1 MTDTLLP
8 APTHPAPPPF
18 VFPYEKQ
25 SPNDAGLKVKPKKEE
40 ESDGSIQCICQYPD
54 DDGNTIFCEECN
66 TWQHIACY
74 YPGRET
80 EVSEDQ
86 FAHSCADCKPRE
98 LDRQKA
104 HEQMKAKL
112 GFVSVGSEPHDKK
125 VKRPPSKSHKKKVKP
140 TDLQLNG
147 HAAANDG
154 SKHSSPH
161 DIPPAKKA
169 KTSHHKSS
177 HSVSTSAAKRS
188 PSNGAT
194 VNKVNHNGHPLSPAT
209 TPPNVP
215 ADFES
220 QPPALQFLVR
230 HGTPFEP
237 ADTNIIATLETT
249 NKMAVW
255 SRPERTDFRNDAGA
269 ELDEVV
275 LRKTPS
281 TLYPPL
287 RVDKQEHQVPGG
299 RSLHWPRLIT
309 PSVVDIDV
317 PMMELNGVVGLQS
330 DYCEAAENRY
340 KDLSAPLPF
349 VFFPEHIPLY
359 IDARR
364 EGSNARHVRRSCK
377 PNARLVTYLSD
388 DSGWHFWLVSDRPIA
403 ANEEITLGWDF
414 HLAGNYDNYMKR
426 LLGLH
431 DEAINEQSV
440 TDVVM
445 DIDQKDYNF
454 LDQWIDL
461 LMGEYGACACNRGP
475 DCAFTTFRRLYHE
488 KIQARPNGQKRKRAK
503 SKPHTISPTST
514 GHATN
519 SRAASEGHL
528 DEVTENDDHSVP
540 GFARSK
546 PPSRDRTPVR
556 LGSLDTPAILT
567 GLTARDKRKAEQIE
581 KIFQQEEQQLPR
593 KKKKSI
599 AEGVIPPSSSKPKS
613 RGSATHEK
621 SNGGGERRYVDAATS
636 AHKACSPTSA
646 ASPASIH
653 STRNLV
659 SRHPSV
665 ASDPRHS
672 SSSDSRNYC
681 DAAVQTEPEDSSQP
695 PRSRPSKRIISLTMR
710 LMKQKQRDSLVAQQ
724 RSASARLD
732 GTIKS
737 SHSSPSV
744 VCKELPLAS
753 PEPADV
759 DTTMS
764 DAPPIAADSGETSPV
779 LCNDTGP
786 VATPIKT
793 DSAEL
798 RVQMPPVPAFASPS
812 SETAT
817 STPMSTNGS
826 VQSPSS
832 TIPPSPLAPSG
843 VNSLATAA
851 ATVTVASPI
860 KERKKLDLGGYMR
873 RKAEKA
879 AMEAAAA
886 AESTVDTEHPLKSAS
901 ISDGPQPDV
910 TTSGDKSAD
919 STTTETTL
927 DPTPVN

>member
-1 MTDTLLP
+1 MTDTLLS
-8 APTHPAPPPF
+8 ASTQPAPPSCVIPF
-18 VFPYEKQ
+18 DKQ
-25 SPNDAGLKVKPKKEE
+25 SSKDASLKIKPKKEE
-40 ESDGSIQCICQYPD
+40 ESDGSIRCICKYAD
-54 DDGNTIFCEECN
+54 DDGNTIFCEECK

-80 EVSEDQ
+80 EVAEDQ

-112 GFVSVGSEPHDKK
+112 GFASVGSESLDKK
-125 VKRPPSKSHKKKVKP
+125 SKRPPSKSHKKKTKP

-147 HAAANDG
+147 HAAGNDG
-154 SKHSSPH
+154 SKHGSPH
-161 DIPPAKKA
+161 DLPPAKKA
-169 KTSHHKSS
+169 KTSHKSS
-177 HSVSTSAAKRS
+177 HSISTSAPKRS

-194 VNKVNHNGHPLSPAT
+194 TKHGHNGHPLSPAT
-209 TPPNVP
+209 TPPNLP
-215 ADFES
+215 ADFEHPS
-220 QPPALQFLVR
+220 AVRFLVR

-255 SRPERTDFRNDAGA
+255 SRPERPDFRNDAGA

-275 LRKTPS
+275 VRKTPS
-281 TLYPPL
+281 TLSPPL

-299 RSLHWPRLIT
+299 PLLHWPRLIT
-309 PSVVDIDV
+309 PSPIDIDV

-330 DYCEAAENRY
+330 DYCEVPENRY

-377 PNARLVTYLSD
+377 PNARLATYLPD

-426 LLGLH
+426 LLGL
-431 DEAINEQSV
+431 DYEATSEQTV

-461 LMGEYGACACNRGP
+461 LMAEYGACACNRGP
-475 DCAFTTFRRLYHE
+475 DCAFNTFRRLCQE
-488 KIQARPNGQKRKRAK
+488 KLQARPAGPKRKRAK

-514 GHATN
+514 GQATN

-528 DEVTENDDHSVP
+528 DEVVENDDNSIS
-540 GFARSK
+540 GSARSK
-546 PPSRDRTPVR
+546 PPSRDRTPAR

-581 KIFQQEEQQLPR
+581 KIFQQEEQQPPR

-599 AEGVIPPSSSKPKS
+599 ADGAITTSSTKS
-613 RGSATHEK
+613 RSRNSANHEK
-621 SNGGGERRYVDAATS
+621 NTGATERRYVDAGTS
-636 AHKACSPTSA
+636 AHKAGSPASA
-646 ASPASIH
+646 TSPASIH
-653 STRNLV
+653 SAANAA
-659 SRHPSV
+659 SRHASV
-665 ASDPRHS
+665 ASDSRHS
-672 SSSDSRNYC
+672 SSSSPRNYRN
-681 DAAVQTEPEDSSQP
+681 AAVQTENDHSKPDSK
-695 PRSRPSKRIISLTMR
+695 PRPTRRVMSLTMR
-710 LMKQKQRDSLVAQQ
+710 LMKEKRRDSLVNQQ
-724 RSASARLD
+724 RSASASLD
-732 GTIKS
+732 VPIKS
-737 SHSSPSV
+737 SQSSPSAPY
-744 VCKELPLAS
+744 KELPLAS
-753 PEPADV
+753 PTSADA
-759 DTTMS
+759 DTTMPE
-764 DAPPIAADSGETSPV
+764 APLVVASEEASSGMPIEDGTISAT
-779 LCNDTGP
+779 
-786 VATPIKT
+786 TPIKV
-793 DSAEL
+793 DSTEL
-798 RVQMPPVPAFASPS
+798 RVQMPPVPAFVCPS
-812 SETAT
+812 SELATAT
-817 STPMSTNGS
+817 PGSTNGS
-826 VQSPSS
+826 VQSPLSS
-832 TIPPSPLAPSG
+832 TVPPSPLATSG
-843 VNSLATAA
+843 LNGTISNTATAA
-851 ATVTVASPI
+851 SPV

-886 AESTVDTEHPLKSAS
+886 AESPVDTEQPSKPSVA
-901 ISDGPQPDV
+901 SDGTPL
-910 TTSGDKSAD
+910 SSAANGDKVAEPV
-919 STTTETTL
+919 TGEITMAET
-927 DPTPVN
+927 PAN

>member
-8 APTHPAPPPF
+8 ALTQPAPPPC
-18 VFPYEKQ
+18 VFPFDKQ
-25 SPNDAGLKVKPKKEE
+25 SPQDAVPKLKPKKEE
-40 ESDGSIQCICQYPD
+40 ESDGSIQCICRYSD
-54 DDGNTIFCEECN
+54 DDGNTIFCEECK

-104 HEQMKAKL
+104 HDQMKAKL
-112 GFVSVGSEPHDKK
+112 GFASVSSESHDKK
-125 VKRPPSKSHKKKVKP
+125 SKKPTSKSHKKKAKP

-147 HAAANDG
+147 HAAGNDG
-154 SKHSSPH
+154 SKHGSPH
-161 DIPPAKKA
+161 EHPPAKKA
-169 KTSHHKSS
+169 KTSHKSS
-177 HSVSTSAAKRS
+177 HSISTSAAKRS

-194 VNKVNHNGHPLSPAT
+194 TKVNHNGHPLSPAT
-209 TPPNVP
+209 TPPNLP
-215 ADFES
+215 ADFEAHPS
-220 QPPALQFLVR
+220 AFQFLVR

-255 SRPERTDFRNDAGA
+255 SRPERPDFRNDAGA

-281 TLYPPL
+281 TLCPPL
-287 RVDKQEHQVPGG
+287 RVDKQEHTVPGA
-299 RSLHWPRLIT
+299 RSLHWPRLVT
-309 PSVVDIDV
+309 PSVIDIDV

-330 DYCEAAENRY
+330 DYCEVAENRY

-377 PNARLVTYLSD
+377 PNARLATYLPD

-431 DEAINEQSV
+431 DDTNNEQSV

-445 DIDQKDYNF
+445 DIDEKDYNF
-454 LDQWIDL
+454 LEQWIDL
-461 LMGEYGACACNRGP
+461 LMGEYGACACNRGS
-475 DCAFTTFRRLYHE
+475 DCAFNTFRRLYQE
-488 KIQARPNGQKRKRAK
+488 RLQARPNGPKRKRAK

-514 GHATN
+514 GQATN
-519 SRAASEGHL
+519 SRAASEGHP
-528 DEVTENDDHSVP
+528 DEVTENDDNSAS
-540 GFARSK
+540 GSARSK
-546 PPSRDRTPVR
+546 PPSRDRTPAR
-556 LGSLDTPAILT
+556 LGSLDTPVILT

-581 KIFQQEEQQLPR
+581 KIFQQEEQQPPR

-599 AEGVIPPSSSKPKS
+599 ADGATNTSSSKTKRRS
-613 RGSATHEK
+613 STSNEK
-621 SNGGGERRYVDAATS
+621 SKGPGERRYVDSGTS
-636 AHKACSPTSA
+636 AHKAGSPASA
-646 ASPASIH
+646 ASPASVH
-653 STRNLV
+653 STTNVV

-665 ASDPRHS
+665 ASDSRHS
-672 SSSDSRNYC
+672 SSSASRSYR
-681 DAAVQTEPEDSSQP
+681 DASVQTQP
-695 PRSRPSKRIISLTMR
+695 DESDQLPKSRPPGRVISLTVR
-710 LMKQKQRDSLVAQQ
+710 LMKQKRRDSLLIQQ
-724 RSASARLD
+724 RSASANLD
-732 GTIKS
+732 VPTKS
-737 SHSSPSV
+737 SQSSPSGV
-744 VCKELPLAS
+744 YKELPLAS
-753 PEPADV
+753 PTSADA
-759 DTTMS
+759 DTVMS
-764 DAPPIAADSGETSPV
+764 DAPPIAGVLGEINPV
-779 LCNDTGP
+779 LCNDTGS

-793 DSAEL
+793 DSPEL
-798 RVQMPPVPAFASPS
+798 RVQMPPVPAFVSPS

-817 STPMSTNGS
+817 TTPMSTNGS
-826 VQSPSS
+826 VQSPLSS
-832 TIPPSPLAPSG
+832 TLPPSPLAPSG
-843 VNSLATAA
+843 ANGVMA
-851 ATVTVASPI
+851 ATLTAASPI

-886 AESTVDTEHPLKSAS
+886 AESIPDTEQPVKATTV
-901 ISDGPQPDV
+901 SDGTHVPV
-910 TTSGDKSAD
+910 TANGDKSTD
-919 STTTETTL
+919 STAT
-927 DPTPVN
+927 

>member
-1 MTDTLLP
+1 MTDTLPP
-8 APTHPAPPPF
+8 ASTQPAPPSC
-18 VFPYEKQ
+18 VFTFDKH
-25 SPNDAGLKVKPKKEE
+25 SAKDAGLKIKPKKEE
-40 ESDGSIQCICQYPD
+40 EADGSIRCICTYSD
-54 DDGNTIFCEECN
+54 DDGNTIFCEECK

-80 EVSEDQ
+80 EVAEDQ

-98 LDRQKA
+98 LDRQRA

-112 GFVSVGSEPHDKK
+112 GFAAVGSESLDKK
-125 VKRPPSKSHKKKVKP
+125 SKRPPSKSHKKKTKP

-147 HAAANDG
+147 YAANNDG
-154 SKHSSPH
+154 SKHGSPH
-161 DIPPAKKA
+161 DLHPAKKA
-169 KTSHHKSS
+169 KTSHKSS
-177 HSVSTSAAKRS
+177 HSISTSAAKRS

-194 VNKVNHNGHPLSPAT
+194 TKVNHNGHPLSPAT
-209 TPPNVP
+209 TPPNLP
-215 ADFES
+215 ADFEHPS
-220 QPPALQFLVR
+220 AVRFLVR

-255 SRPERTDFRNDAGA
+255 SRTERPDFRNDAGA

-281 TLYPPL
+281 TLSPPL

-299 RSLHWPRLIT
+299 PLLHWPRLIT
-309 PSVVDIDV
+309 PSPIGIDV

-330 DYCEAAENRY
+330 DYCEVPENRY

-377 PNARLVTYLSD
+377 PNARLATYLPD
-388 DSGWHFWLVSDRPIA
+388 DSGWHFWLVSDRPID

-431 DEAINEQSV
+431 DEATNEQSV
-440 TDVVM
+440 TDVVT

-461 LMGEYGACACNRGP
+461 LMAEYGACACNRGP
-475 DCAFTTFRRLYHE
+475 DCAFNTFRRLCHE
-488 KIQARPNGQKRKRAK
+488 KLQARSIGPKRKRAR

-514 GHATN
+514 GQATN

-528 DEVTENDDHSVP
+528 DEITENDDNSVS
-540 GFARSK
+540 GSARSK
-546 PPSRDRTPVR
+546 PPSRDRTPAR

-581 KIFQQEEQQLPR
+581 KIFQQEEQQPPR

-599 AEGVIPPSSSKPKS
+599 ADGAMTSNSTKSKS
-613 RGSATHEK
+613 RSTANHEK
-621 SNGGGERRYVDAATS
+621 ANGASDRRYVDAGTS
-636 AHKACSPTSA
+636 AHKAGSPASA
-646 ASPASIH
+646 TSPASIH
-653 STRNLV
+653 STANV
-659 SRHPSV
+659 ASRHPSV
-665 ASDPRHS
+665 ASDSRHS
-672 SSSDSRNYC
+672 SSSASRNYC
-681 DAAVQTEPEDSSQP
+681 DAAVQTEADQSNNVSTSRP
-695 PRSRPSKRIISLTMR
+695 PRRVMSLTMR
-710 LMKQKQRDSLVAQQ
+710 LMRQRKRDSLLTQQ
-724 RSASARLD
+724 RSASASLD
-732 GTIKS
+732 APIKS
-737 SHSSPSV
+737 SQSSPSAPY
-744 VCKELPLAS
+744 KELPLAS
-753 PEPADV
+753 PTSADADAV
-759 DTTMS
+759 MVE
-764 DAPPIAADSGETSPV
+764 APPIAANSGDISSGSSKGNGTE
-779 LCNDTGP
+779 P

-793 DSAEL
+793 DSPKL
-798 RVQMPPVPAFASPS
+798 RVQMPPVPAFSCATA
-812 SETAT
+812 ETPT
-817 STPMSTNGS
+817 TTPMSTNDS
-826 VQSPSS
+826 VQSPSSS

-843 VNSLATAA
+843 GNGVTATA
-851 ATVTVASPI
+851 VTAASPV
-860 KERKKLDLGGYMR
+860 KEKKKLDLSGYMK

-886 AESTVDTEHPLKSAS
+886 AESPADMEHPSKSSVVSDVIQLHGTTNGDDATDSAAVDTTPA
-901 ISDGPQPDV
+901 P
-910 TTSGDKSAD
+910 TSS
-919 STTTETTL
+919 
-927 DPTPVN
+927 N

>member
-8 APTHPAPPPF
+8 ASTQPAPPSGAFPF
-18 VFPYEKQ
+18 DKQ
-25 SPNDAGLKVKPKKEE
+25 PSKDAGLKIKPKKEE
-40 ESDGSIQCICQYPD
+40 ESDGSIQCICKYSD
-54 DDGNTIFCEECN
+54 DDGNTIFCEECK

-98 LDRQKA
+98 LDRLKA

-112 GFVSVGSEPHDKK
+112 GFASIGSDLLDKK
-125 VKRPPSKSHKKKVKP
+125 AKRPPSKSHKKKAKP

-147 HAAANDG
+147 HVASNDG
-154 SKHSSPH
+154 SKHGSPLDLH
-161 DIPPAKKA
+161 PAKKA
-169 KTSHHKSS
+169 KTSHKSS

-194 VNKVNHNGHPLSPAT
+194 TKVNHNGHPLSPAT
-209 TPPNVP
+209 TPPNLP

-220 QPPALQFLVR
+220 HPPALRFLVR

-255 SRPERTDFRNDAGA
+255 SRPERPDFRNDAGA
-269 ELDEVV
+269 ELDQVV
-275 LRKTPS
+275 SRKAPS
-281 TLYPPL
+281 SLCPPL

-299 RSLHWPRLIT
+299 PSLHWPRLIT
-309 PSVVDIDV
+309 PSAIDIDV

-377 PNARLVTYLSD
+377 PNARLATYLPD
-388 DSGWHFWLVSDRPIA
+388 DSGWHFWLVSDRSID

-426 LLGLH
+426 LLGFH
-431 DEAINEQSV
+431 DEPANEQSV

-475 DCAFTTFRRLYHE
+475 DCAFNTFRRLCHE
-488 KIQARPNGQKRKRAK
+488 KLQSRSNGHKRKRAK

-514 GHATN
+514 GQATN

-528 DEVTENDDHSVP
+528 DEVTENDDNSIS
-540 GFARSK
+540 GSARSK
-546 PPSRDRTPVR
+546 PPSRDRTPAR

-581 KIFQQEEQQLPR
+581 KIFQQEEQQPPR

-599 AEGVIPPSSSKPKS
+599 AEGAITTSTSRSKS
-613 RGSATHEK
+613 RSSASHEK
-621 SNGGGERRYVDAATS
+621 ANGAGERRYVDAGTS
-636 AHKACSPTSA
+636 AHKAGSPASAASPTSA
-646 ASPASIH
+646 HLTTNA
-653 STRNLV
+653 V

-665 ASDPRHS
+665 ASDSRHS
-672 SSSDSRNYC
+672 SSFASRNYR
-681 DAAVQTEPEDSSQP
+681 DATMQTETEEFDAIPKTHP
-695 PRSRPSKRIISLTMR
+695 PRRVMSLTMR
-710 LMKQKQRDSLVAQQ
+710 LMKQKRRDSLRTQE
-724 RSASARLD
+724 RSASSSLD
-732 GTIKS
+732 LPIKS
-737 SHSSPSV
+737 SHSSPSGV
-744 VCKELPLAS
+744 YKELPLAS
-753 PEPADV
+753 PTSADADIAMADPPPV
-759 DTTMS
+759 SVNSEEMS
-764 DAPPIAADSGETSPV
+764 PGI
-779 LCNDTGP
+779 CNGNGTGP
-786 VATPIKT
+786 VATPIKA
-793 DSAEL
+793 DSPEL

-817 STPMSTNGS
+817 TTPMSTNGS
-826 VQSPSS
+826 VQSPLSS

-843 VNSLATAA
+843 VNGVAPAVIAA
-851 ATVTVASPI
+851 ASPVR
-860 KERKKLDLGGYMR
+860 ERKKLDLGGYMR

-886 AESTVDTEHPLKSAS
+886 AESPADTEVPLKSAS
-901 ISDGPQPDV
+901 ALDDTQLPV
-910 TTSGDKSAD
+910 TTNGDRAAD
-919 STTTETTL
+919 STATDTTL
-927 DPTPVN
+927 ASTLAK